1 MSQIWCKHEKICGQ
15 IGFDWDCR
23 DNCNK
28 FEPDITHDHLRALA
42 KLIAHSYD
50 VCDFCPVSGGSEFRC
65 CDCEKTMIDYALNN
79 PKKEV

>member
-1 MSQIWCKHEKICGQ
+1 MIQIWCKHEKICGQ

-42 KLIAHSYD
+42 EL
-50 VCDFCPVSGGSEFRC
+50 VNCDTCDLYHC
-65 CDCEKTMIDYALNN
+65 CKAQTEKACFDLLIDYALKN